1 MRKILTTYSQSLK
14 AGTLIVFLGLA
25 LFTNSLASHIAGAEI
40 TYQWV
45 SGNTYL
51 VKLDYYRDCSGIP
64 VPSLTLNYRSFSCGM
79 GPYSTAMNTLGSPVN
94 ITPVCPASAANSSCN
109 GGTLYAVEKISFEAT
124 VTLPANCNDWIF
136 YYTECCRNSAVTN
149 LSNSASNGSYI
160 SAQLNNLDVP
170 FNNSVQFDQSPV
182 NIIPSNVTTTLG
194 WTTYD
199 VDGDSIIYEL
209 GPALDFV
216 GFPLLIPYNTG
227 YTYLQP
233 FLSSTPTT
241 LNYANGLLTVTP
253 NALQV
258 AVVCMKVSEYRNGV
272 FIGYVYRDFQIAVV
286 NTNNNAPS
294 LTGMN
299 GTANFV
305 TNGCPGDTIT
315 FDVISSDPDSGQN
328 LSLAM
333 NNIGTGAALNNSGGA
348 WPVGTFAWVPTAGD
362 VSSSPYIFNIT
373 VNDDYCDYFGTQ
385 SFIYQVFVN
394 GCNTNDVWPG
404 DANSDG
410 VANLYDLLPIG
421 IAYNENGPIRP
432 SANLSWTAQPS
443 ADWPNNFL
451 SGINH
456 KHADTD
462 GDGTINFAD
471 TTAIF
476 LNYGLNHPLRIQEPA
491 LSSIVDLTVTASADT
506 VGLITIVNFDLSFTT
521 PIDSIYGL
529 AFRLYFD
536 PAMIDLN
543 SISVTTPGSLF
554 GTNGVDMIKI
564 DRSTGMN
571 GFVDVA
577 ITRINH
583 TNITGTGP
591 VARVTIVTTDNVS
604 GKVILNVIPFDI
616 LGITHTETPVTVYG
630 IGDAVVIDPNFVG
643 INEIHPGELVQLYP
657 SPARDHINFS
667 FIGTQTVHFIR
678 VYDLAGKEIMQL
690 LQPSK
695 NTTIELKGLSEGTY
709 LLKAGIGEH
718 TVNKKFT
725 IF

>member
-1 MRKILTTYSQSLK
+1 MRKILTTSSQSFK
-14 AGTLIVFLGLA
+14 AAAFVLIIWLCLA
-25 LFTNSLASHIAGAEI
+25 TSSRASHIAGAEI
-40 TYQWV
+40 TYQWI

-64 VPSLTLNYRSFSCGM
+64 VPALTLKYRSFSCGM
-79 GPYSTAMNTLGSPVN
+79 GPYTTAMSIIGSPVN
-94 ITPVCPASAANSSCN
+94 ISPVCSASAANSSCN
-109 GGTLYAVEKISFEAT
+109 GGSLYAVEKISFEAT

-136 YYTECCRNSAVTN
+136 YYTECCRNAAVTN
-149 LSNSASNGSYI
+149 LSNSSTYGSYI

-182 NIIPSNVTTTLG
+182 NIIPANVTTTLG

-199 VDGDSIIYEL
+199 ADGDSIVYEL
-209 GPALDFV
+209 GPALDFG
-216 GFPLLIPYNTG
+216 GFPLLIPYNSG
-227 YTYLQP
+227 YSYLQP
-233 FLSSTPTT
+233 FLSTTSTT
-241 LNYANGLLTVTP
+241 LNAANGLLTVSP

-258 AVVCMKVSEYRNGV
+258 AVVCMKVSEYRNGF

-286 NTNNNAPS
+286 NTSNNAPS

-328 LSLAM
+328 LSISM
-333 NNIGTGAALNNSGGA
+333 NNIGTTAALSSSGGSL
-348 WPVGTFAWVPTAGD
+348 PTGTFTWMPATGD

-373 VNDDYCDYFGTQ
+373 VSDDFCDYFGTQ

-421 IAYNENGPIRP
+421 IAYNDNGPIRP
-432 SANLSWTAQPS
+432 SASLTWTAQPS
-443 ADWPNNFL
+443 ADWTNSFL

-476 LNYGLNHPLRIQEPA
+476 LNYGLNHPLRLQDPVI
-491 LSSIVDLTVTASADT
+491 SSVVDLSVNAVADT
-506 VGLITIVNFDLSFTT
+506 VGLTTLVNFDLSFTT

-536 PAMIDLN
+536 PSMIDLN
-543 SISVTTPGSLF
+543 TISVTTPGSLF
-554 GTNGVDMIKI
+554 GSNGVDMIKI

-571 GFVDVA
+571 GFVDIA

-604 GKVILNVIPFDI
+604 GKVMLNVTPFDI
-616 LGITHTETPVTVYG
+616 IGTTHSETPVTVNG
-630 IGDAVVIDPNFVG
+630 IGDVVVIDPNFVG
-643 INEIHPGELVQLYP
+643 ISEIHPGELVQLYP
-657 SPARDHINFS
+657 APAHDHINFS
-667 FIGTQTVHFIR
+667 FTGNQPVSFIR
-678 VYDLAGKEIMQL
+678 VYDLAGKEILQL
-690 LQPSK
+690 MNPASQ
-695 NTTIELKGLSEGTY
+695 IAIDLKGLSKGSY
-709 LLKAGIGEH
+709 MLKAVIGEH
-718 TVNKKFT
+718 TVNKKFM